1 MTGRYTPGQPIAVQ
15 AQYIGS
21 GKGPAGVEWVEVQIG
36 LHIYRVPPN
45 VVIPQRPELKVIEGG
60 AA

>member
-21 GKGPAGVEWVEVQIG
+21 GKGPAGVEWVDVQIG
-36 LHIYRVPPN
+36 LHIYRFPAS
-45 VVIPQRPELKVIEGG
+45 VVIPQRPEL
-60 AA
+60 